1 MTQRSHSRTVE
12 QSAGFATQ
20 QAPTAETLE
29 ASAETPTDSAVGTAG
44 SPLTDR
50 RGVLRVA
57 GVVVG
62 AGALAACS
70 SPPVPSATGQSS
82 SAAGSSG
89 GSGSAASSAPSGG
102 GTPSS
107 EVPVGGAKFFPDTKT
122 VVTQPVAGTFKAFDT
137 TCPHQ
142 GCAVSSV
149 ADNQI
154 VCPCH
159 QSHFDLTTGE
169 PTPDSQAKRALTAKQ
184 ITVSGDSFTV
194 A

>member
-1 MTQRSHSRTVE
+1 M
-12 QSAGFATQ
+12 AA
-20 QAPTAETLE
+20 
-29 ASAETPTDSAVGTAG
+29 
-44 SPLTDR
+44 LTDR
-50 RGVLRVA
+50 RGVLKVA

-70 SPPVPSATGQSS
+70 SPPVPSATGASSS
-82 SAAGSSG
+82 SAASSG
-89 GSGSAASSAPSGG
+89 GAGSAAPSTPSGG

-107 EVPVGGAKFFPDTKT
+107 EVPVGGAKFFPDSKT

-149 ADNQI
+149 ADNKI

-169 PTPDSQAKRALTAKQ
+169 PTPESPAKRALTAKHV
-184 ITVSGDSFTV
+184 TVTGDTFTV

>member
-1 MTQRSHSRTVE
+1 MTQRTHSRSPE
-12 QSAGFATQ
+12 QSSTVA
-20 QAPTAETLE
+20 AENDPSLD
-29 ASAETPTDSAVGTAG
+29 SHETPTSEATDTSD
-44 SPLTDR
+44 PLAALLPGR
-50 RGVLRVA
+50 RGVLKAA
-57 GVVVG
+57 GVVAG

-70 SPPVPSATGQSS
+70 SPPVPIATGQSS
-82 SAAGSSG
+82 SSAASAGAG
-89 GSGSAASSAPSGG
+89 GSAASTAPSGG

-107 EVPVGGAKFFPDTKT
+107 EVPVGGAKFFPDTRT

-149 ADNQI
+149 ADNQL

-159 QSHFDLTTGE
+159 QSHFDLNTGD
-169 PTPDSQAKRALTAKQ
+169 PTPESQAKSPLTAKQ
-184 ITVSGDSFTV
+184 VTVTGNTFTV

>member
-1 MTQRSHSRTVE
+1 MTQRTHSRTAE
-12 QSAGFATQ
+12 QSSTVAAENDPSLESHE
-20 QAPTAETLE
+20 APTSE
-29 ASAETPTDSAVGTAG
+29 ATDTSDHLAALL
-44 SPLTDR
+44 PDR
-50 RGVLRVA
+50 RGVLKAA
-57 GVVVG
+57 GVVAG

-70 SPPVPSATGQSS
+70 SPPVPTATGQSS
-82 SAAGSSG
+82 SSAASAGAA
-89 GSGSAASSAPSGG
+89 GSAASSAPSGG

-149 ADNQI
+149 ADNQM

-169 PTPDSQAKRALTAKQ
+169 PTPDSQAKSPLTAKQ
-184 ITVSGDSFTV
+184 VTVTGNTFTV

>member
-1 MTQRSHSRTVE
+1 MTQRSHSRTAE
-12 QSAGFATQ
+12 QSSTFATEH
-20 QAPTAETLE
+20 APSDGTPDT
-29 ASAETPTDSAVGTAG
+29 SADEGHQHVPALA
-44 SPLTDR
+44 DR
-50 RGVLRVA
+50 RGVLKAA

-70 SPPVPSATGQSS
+70 SPPVPSATSGSS
-82 SAAGSSG
+82 SAAASG
-89 GSGSAASSAPSGG
+89 GSGSAAASAPSGG

-184 ITVSGDSFTV
+184 VTVTGDTFTV

>member
-1 MTQRSHSRTVE
+1 MTQRSHSRTAE
-12 QSAGFATQ
+12 QSSTFAPEH
-20 QAPTAETLE
+20 APTDG
-29 ASAETPTDSAVGTAG
+29 TPLDAPAAAATEGQQHAAA
-44 SPLTDR
+44 LADR
-50 RGVLRVA
+50 RGVLKAA

-70 SPPVPSATGQSS
+70 SPPVPSATGGSSS
-82 SAAGSSG
+82 SAASAGGSS
-89 GSGSAASSAPSGG
+89 SAAASAPSGG

-149 ADNQI
+149 ADKQL

-184 ITVSGDSFTV
+184 VTVSGDTFTV